1 MGERTG
7 SGKIFL
13 ATAVVFFAVNLAIRF
28 PGTLTP
34 DSRNQLA
41 QAIVGQFTDW
51 HPPIMAV
58 LWSALLPLIPGP
70 ASLLILHVGAL
81 WFGLACVGDALRR
94 IGRPH
99 TGFAVLVSGLSPVIL
114 YYSGIII
121 KDVGVASMCIAAFGA
136 IFWFQSQ
143 ERKVPWWVMI
153 FVLAFLLYAT
163 FVRANAVFATPPLLV
178 YAAGRVSKLRHLF
191 LLAAALTL
199 AMVPASGLVNRA
211 LAPNGQTG
219 IRQSIQVYDLV
230 GIAFHSGDLSIL
242 PTRMSREQLRKCYT
256 PLFWDTI
263 AEEVCERT
271 WQRLPPPGSAER
283 NAIASLWLAS
293 IGAHPVAYA
302 KHRLRHFNASL
313 QFLVPPAQHC
323 RFFPA
328 MHDCGEV
335 TPRPDGRGFDFS
347 SRLLAMDYVKKNP
360 LVWPIV
366 WIALGIGV
374 FAGACWLP
382 RSPQT
387 YGGLVLAASGL
398 LYGFGYFLVGLAAD
412 PRYYLWTILAVQ
424 STALILGPELA
435 RSNPR
440 SLRVT
445 AVALGVILVAGYI
458 FRIGDIGAF
467 VTIS

>member
-1 MGERTG
+1 
-7 SGKIFL
+7 
-13 ATAVVFFAVNLAIRF
+13 
-28 PGTLTP
+28 
-34 DSRNQLA
+34 
-41 QAIVGQFTDW
+41 
-51 HPPIMAV
+51 
-58 LWSALLPLIPGP
+58 
-70 ASLLILHVGAL
+70 
-81 WFGLACVGDALRR
+81 
-94 IGRPH
+94 
-99 TGFAVLVSGLSPVIL
+99 
-114 YYSGIII
+114 
-121 KDVGVASMCIAAFGA
+121 
-136 IFWFQSQ
+136 
-143 ERKVPWWVMI
+143 
-153 FVLAFLLYAT
+153 
-163 FVRANAVFATPPLLV
+163 
-178 YAAGRVSKLRHLF
+178 
-191 LLAAALTL
+191 
-199 AMVPASGLVNRA
+199 
-211 LAPNGQTG
+211 
-219 IRQSIQVYDLV
+219 
-230 GIAFHSGDLSIL
+230 
-242 PTRMSREQLRKCYT
+242 
-256 PLFWDTI
+256 
-263 AEEVCERT
+263 
-271 WQRLPPPGSAER
+271 
-283 NAIASLWLAS
+283 
-293 IGAHPVAYA
+293 
-302 KHRLRHFNASL
+302 
-313 QFLVPPAQHC
+313 
-323 RFFPA
+323 